1 MVAAIA
7 KAKSVVGMG
16 RIGHLEPVG
25 KETPQTGQML
35 HSGDSR
41 APEATKGLAAPG
53 FSV

>member
-1 MVAAIA
+1 MVAVIA

-16 RIGHLEPVG
+16 RIGHLELVG

-35 HSGDSR
+35 HSSACR
-41 APEATKGLAAPG
+41 APEASKGLAAPA